1 MHHRLRQPPTLR
13 RIKGEGTVLDLGSG
27 VEIDVLLHLGMSAK
41 RQSVRLDMTDEM
53 LKLANQNKELAGA
66 GNVEFLK
73 GFIEEI
79 LPMKLLMWLCP
90 IV

>member
-1 MHHRLRQPPTLR
+1 MLAASRYVGE
-13 RIKGEGTVLDLGSG
+13 KGKVYG
-27 VEIDVLLHLGMSAK
+27 
-41 RQSVRLDMTDEM
+41 LDMTDEM

-79 LPMKLLMWLCP
+79 PSLMKLLMWLCP